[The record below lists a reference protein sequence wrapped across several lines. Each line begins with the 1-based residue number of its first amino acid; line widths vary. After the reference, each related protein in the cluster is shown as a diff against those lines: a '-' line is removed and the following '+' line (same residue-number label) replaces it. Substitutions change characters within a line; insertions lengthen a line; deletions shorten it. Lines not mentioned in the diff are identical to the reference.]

1 MKTKEDTETG
11 ALQSVFPCSQSKIL
25 DHMVV
30 MKDFD
35 YSISEIS
42 RISGVGFKTTLEAVH
57 KLEEQGVFVLTRSVG
72 RSKMYQFNPKS
83 PQSKSIEKLAF
94 AIAKNRNKKLISEEI

>member
-1 MKTKEDTETG
+1 M
-11 ALQSVFPCSQSKIL
+11 FPCSQSKIL
-25 DHMVV
+25 DHMLT

-35 YSISEIS
+35 YSISDIS

-57 KLEEQGVFVLTRSVG
+57 KLEEQGVFTLNRTVG
-72 RSKMYQFNPKS
+72 RSKMYQFNSKS

-94 AIAKNRNKKLISEEI
+94 DIAENRNKKLINAEIKS